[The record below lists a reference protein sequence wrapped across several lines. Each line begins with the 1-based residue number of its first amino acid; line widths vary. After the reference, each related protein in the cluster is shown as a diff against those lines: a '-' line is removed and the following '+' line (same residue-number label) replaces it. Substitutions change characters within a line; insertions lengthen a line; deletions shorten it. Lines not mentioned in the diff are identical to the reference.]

1 MSYLDYQPVTT
12 KIDTTSGQRY
22 YVCRQ
27 CSHINN
33 LEEFEKERKKIKW
46 ILVTARSVKKLFKI
60 LAANLDMTYEETLVY
75 LMKLHEKE
83 SHQMYNAISV
93 ANVNDQEEST
103 RK

>member
-1 MSYLDYQPVTT
+1 MSYLDYQPAQARV
-12 KIDTTSGQRY
+12 DTSSGQRY
-22 YVCRQ
+22 YVCKQ

-33 LEEFEKERKKIKW
+33 LEKYEKERKKIKW
-46 ILVTARSVKKLFKI
+46 ILVTSRSVKKLFKV
-60 LAANLDMTYEETLVY
+60 LAANLEMTYEETLVY

-93 ANVNDQEEST
+93 AGVSNQEEST